1 MALDADAA
9 AVLHALAEMPAEA
22 FDETTDALAV
32 RAASEA
38 RRRQIEPTPLAR
50 VETLTLPLTP
60 SAVRARLYVSA
71 LDPGVPPPVL
81 MFFHGGGWVVCSI
94 DSHDDICRRLARASG
109 WAVLSIDYRRAPEAT
124 FPGPLEDCY
133 AATCWAAENAGRLG
147 LDASRLAVAGD
158 SSGGNLAAGVALL
171 ARDRGGPALLH
182 QMLVYP
188 PLDPAGDTQS
198 YAECAHGCLLTAD
211 AMRWYWRQYLG
222 DPAHAA
228 SPLAAPA
235 LAPSLAGLPSAT
247 IVTAE
252 YDPLR
257 DEGEAFGDR
266 CVRELPGSV
275 LRRYDG
281 VMHGFL
287 GMSGTVAKA
296 DPCMAFL
303 GARLQAVER
312 ASRIAAG
319 GDAS

>member
-1 MALDADAA
+1 MALDADAQ
-9 AVLHALAEMPAEA
+9 AVLRALAEMPAQR

-32 RAASEA
+32 RAASDA
-38 RRRQIEPTPLAR
+38 RRRPVDATPLAQ
-50 VETLTLPLTP
+50 VETFTLPIAPLP
-60 SAVRARLYVSA
+60 VRARLYVSA
-71 LDPGVPPPVL
+71 LDPAVPPPVL

-94 DSHDDICRRLARASG
+94 DSHDEICRRLARASG
-109 WAVLSIDYRRAPEAT
+109 WAVLSIDYRRAPEAA

-133 AATCWAAENAGRLG
+133 AATCWAAENASGLG

-182 QMLVYP
+182 QILIYP
-188 PLDPAGDTQS
+188 PLDPTGDTPS
-198 YAECAHGCLLTAD
+198 YGECAEGCLLTAD

-222 DPAHAA
+222 DPAHGA

-235 LAPSLAGLPSAT
+235 LAESLAGLPAAT
-247 IVTAE
+247 VVTAE

-257 DEGEAFGDR
+257 DEGEAFGNR
-266 CVRELPGSV
+266 CVLELPGST

-287 GMSGTVAKA
+287 GMSGAVAKA
-296 DPCMAFL
+296 DLCMAFL
-303 GARLQAVER
+303 GAHLQVVER
-312 ASRIAAG
+312 DSRAAPAG
-319 GDAS
+319 GAS